1 MSTPQQ
7 VAANLRK
14 TARQLERIPDDA
26 LRDCADEVAQVAN
39 RLGGTFGAK
48 RKRLTVNI
56 KAEMNSVIIRGHTAG
71 AWAIKSYGRV
81 ESVARGRALG
91 TKGGDFHA
99 KRSPRTGGD
108 RRWDR
113 VVQSAEDN
121 SPRIIAEAVS
131 KAVK

>member
-14 TARQLERIPDDA
+14 TARQLERIPDDG
-26 LRDCADEVAQVAN
+26 LRDCAKEVADVAN
-39 RLGGTFGAK
+39 RIGGTFGAK

-56 KAEMNSVIIRGHTAG
+56 KPAKNLVVIRGTPAG
-71 AWAIKSYGRV
+71 AWAIRSFGRS

-99 KRSPRTGGD
+99 KRSRAAGGD
-108 RRWDR
+108 RRWTR

>member
-26 LRDCADEVAQVAN
+26 LRDCAEEVAQVAN

-56 KAEMNSVIIRGHTAG
+56 KPGKDVVVIRGTPAG
-71 AWAIKSYGRV
+71 AGAIRSFGRS

-91 TKGGDFHA
+91 TARGDFHA
-99 KRSPRTGGD
+99 KRARATGGD
-108 RRWDR
+108 RRWTR

-131 KAVK
+131 KAVR